1 MANKD
6 SIRSPLGA
14 ARGMGSAHTGSH
26 HWWQHRMTIVANIPL
41 VTWSVISIALLA
53 GQPYEVVRA
62 WFMTPLTAVLFMLA
76 VFNMFL
82 HAKLDMQLVVEDYI
96 ADKNIRLGVM
106 LVMQAAMIVCCAL
119 SLFSVFK
126 MALS

>member
-1 MANKD
+1 MTNKD
-6 SIRSPLGA
+6 SLRSPLGA
-14 ARGMGSAHTGSH
+14 ARGMGSAHQGSH
-26 HWWQHRMTIVANIPL
+26 HWWQHKMTMVANIPL
-41 VTWSVISIALLA
+41 VTWAVISIALLA

-76 VFNMFL
+76 IFNMFL
-82 HAKLDMQLVVEDYI
+82 HVKLDMQLVIEDYI

-106 LVMQAAMIVCCAL
+106 LLMQAAIIVCGAL